1 MKCYKMTELHVGLKE
16 EFEYRITSDMM
27 QKFLEITSDNNPL
40 HVDDD
45 FARKRGFER
54 RIVYGMLT
62 TSWVSTLGGGFLPGR
77 NCLIQGVELKFSKP
91 VYIGDCL
98 TITGEVYK
106 VEVALNYV
114 EVRVRIVNQNNQN
127 VLRGIMKVSV
137 FDD

>member
-62 TSWVSTLGGGFLPGR
+62 ASWVSTLGEGSFRGG
-77 NCLIQGVELKFSKP
+77 
-91 VYIGDCL
+91 
-98 TITGEVYK
+98 
-106 VEVALNYV
+106 
-114 EVRVRIVNQNNQN
+114 IV
-127 VLRGIMKVSV
+127 
-137 FDD
+137 